1 MVLFSSGSFGQNIYK
16 NSKSTGSI
24 KICCWIDEDFKRASF
39 GLPVL
44 GIKSVHEIDYEYIFI
59 ATLDPDILSI
69 AKIMLK
75 QMKVPPRRLYIFI
88 TMKILKINT

>member
-1 MVLFSSGSFGQNIYK
+1 MRTL
-16 NSKSTGSI
+16 KSQL
-24 KICCWIDEDFKRASF
+24 C

-75 QMKVPPRRLYIFI
+75 QMKVPSEKIIHLHYNENLKNQHMKKMGICSKSLVYIGV
-88 TMKILKINT
+88 